1 MTDKIWSSG
10 VVAKKLREA
19 GYVPL
24 PRWWVKPE
32 DVEVVRRLTAH
43 RVPEIYK
50 LRDEARLEQELREYS
65 GSRHGWGEGGR

>member
-1 MTDKIWSSG
+1 MSELIDERRG

-32 DVEVVRRLTAH
+32 DIEVIRRLTSHHAADIF
-43 RVPEIYK
+43 R
-50 LRDEARLEQELREYS
+50 LRDEARLEKEMREYKDWS
-65 GSRHGWGEGGR
+65 YDK